1 MARRAC
7 QRVPVRQGLCPRG
20 YLPIG
25 RLHYPNT
32 VSGNR
37 LENLVKRLAT
47 KRHAGDMRAMRLQ
60 TRLTELC
67 CSKERPR
74 PTKAHLGCP
83 TQAPIK
89 VQDIWNNGL

>member
-60 TRLTELC
+60 TRLTDLPLQ
-67 CSKERPR
+67 R
-74 PTKAHLGCP
+74 KAAANESTFGLPHTGAHQSPGHLE
-83 TQAPIK
+83 
-89 VQDIWNNGL
+89 